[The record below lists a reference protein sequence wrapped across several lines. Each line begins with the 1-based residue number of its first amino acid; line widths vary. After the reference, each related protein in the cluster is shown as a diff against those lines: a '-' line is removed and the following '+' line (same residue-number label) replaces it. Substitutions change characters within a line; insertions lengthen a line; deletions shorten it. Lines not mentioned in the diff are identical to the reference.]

1 MKKAANLDNEIQNVS
16 MILCI
21 YLYLVYYLHNV
32 CSFSIQVNRNS
43 NKVAVF
49 LDNLCKVTMTL
60 IHKNMNKKKLRSL
73 TD

>member
-21 YLYLVYYLHNV
+21 YLYYLHNV

-60 IHKNMNKKKLRSL
+60 IHKNMNKKN
-73 TD
+73 